1 MPRFLTRV
9 VLLIVYFGVTP
20 YLGSASTIVPPPNP
34 GGLVQ
39 DSEHVVVARALG
51 EAAKLR
57 GRLLVTVTRFEI
69 VQSVKGF
76 AAGRI
81 VEVEAPGGV
90 SGDIGLV
97 INGSPQFEMG
107 STYLLFL
114 REDDGGRLRPTM
126 LSYGVMSLVDG
137 IQNGVF
143 VPVDQTWDLELLPRR
158 DARPVETIRPYRSG
172 VLLSHLRAVAAGSD
186 WNAVGLLADDYP
198 SYQGGGI
205 IENQIPLGCS
215 YLSYEGI
222 PVRWNRFD
230 VNEPVSFY
238 IPDNATNFQQ
248 TSVQV
253 SLISWSDLD
262 EFRFGGKLNY
272 AGKRSFTPNCAEYE
286 SAAEALLDE
295 SGNFLI
301 GDGMV
306 QFNDPCEE
314 IPDLTPSGG
323 ALAFGGTF
331 FFLNTHSYNGLQ
343 WRTSALAYVVVNNG
357 SESYLG
363 PIQYNQMMAHELG
376 HTLGFGHHTTS
387 PALMN
392 AFCCNALSE
401 VDKGCAVLPYGDL
414 PPNDPPVVANPLDP
428 ITLYYPGA
436 SFVKNL
442 TTPVPVFTDPD
453 GDQLVFSVLST
464 NEGIVFAD
472 MATANAIRLTPNSVG
487 EAVVLVRAADP
498 RGAFV
503 TIELTVKIEPKVNIL
518 PEVIRQPAAVS
529 INEGAVYVLEMEEA
543 EPYVIDKDGDKL
555 VYSVGSLTPNIVSG
569 LVDGTQVRALGLGPG
584 QGRLL
589 ITADDQS
596 GGSVQLEWAISVNG
610 KPRVLV
616 QPQPITIT
624 AQGAQR
630 MVDLLQ
636 PRLFEDPEGSPLT
649 YSITNTAAL
658 YYDAVLDGVS
668 LVITPKQSGSG
679 QITVT
684 ARDPAGNSNSVS
696 IQVTVL
702 ARPNQNPVVANQ
714 PQSLQLNAGSDAT
727 LINLEGEN
735 PFFTDPDAD
744 PLSYS
749 AISSQNRVVSASTDG
764 PILSLLPG
772 ETGTAVVTVFAT
784 DQFGG
789 FASVNIQV
797 GVGLGVS
804 LDEEPIPEVF
814 DVGNAYPN
822 PFNPSTVIPI
832 RQASHD
838 EVTIQV
844 FDVMGRAVYT
854 RRLGVLQPGNH
865 LAELTLESNPSG
877 VYLVVVRSGGSSIH
891 QRVTLR
897 K

>member
-1 MPRFLTRV
+1 MPSLLTRV
-9 VLLIVYFGVTP
+9 LLFFVLLGAIPGIV
-20 YLGSASTIVPPPNP
+20 LSSTIVPPVNP

-39 DSEHVVVARALG
+39 DAEHVVLAK
-51 EAAKLR
+51 AASTSSKFR
-57 GRLLVTVTRFEI
+57 GKTLISITRFEI
-69 VQSVKGF
+69 MQSIKGF
-76 AAGRI
+76 AAGRVI
-81 VEVEAPGGV
+81 EVETPGGI
-90 SGDIGLV
+90 SGDIGLL
-97 INGSPQFEMG
+97 INGSPKFDDGQA
-107 STYLLFL
+107 YLLFL
-114 REDDGGRLRPTM
+114 REDDMGTLRPVL

-143 VPVDQTWDLELLPRR
+143 VPIDQTWDLELLPRR

-172 VLLSHLRAVAAGSD
+172 ALLSHLRAVAAGSD
-186 WNAVGLLADDYP
+186 WNASGLLADDYP
-198 SYQGGGI
+198 SHQGGGL
-205 IENQIPLGCS
+205 IENQFPLGCS

-230 VNEPVSFY
+230 VNQPVSFY
-238 IPDNATNFQQ
+238 IQDDATNFQQ

-253 SLISWSDLD
+253 GLISWSDLE
-262 EFRFGGKLNY
+262 EFRFAGKLNY

-295 SGNFLI
+295 SGNFMI

-306 QFNDPCEE
+306 QFNDPCGE
-314 IPDLTPSGG
+314 IPDLTPNGG

-357 SESYLG
+357 SESFLG

-401 VDKGCAVLPYGDL
+401 VDKACAVLPYGDL
-414 PPNDPPVVANPLDP
+414 PPNDPPVIANPLDP

-453 GDQLVFSVLST
+453 GDPLVYSVLST
-464 NEGIVFAD
+464 SEGIVFAD
-472 MATANAIRLTPNSVG
+472 MATANAIRLTPNNVG

-503 TIELTVKIEPKVNIL
+503 TTELTVKVEPKINIV
-518 PEVIRQPAAVS
+518 PEVVRQPNAVS
-529 INEGAVYVLEMEEA
+529 INEGAGYVLEMEDA

-555 VYSVGSLTPNIVSG
+555 VYSVSSLTPDIVSG
-569 LVDGTQVRALGLGPG
+569 MVEGTKIRATGLGPG
-584 QGRLL
+584 VGRLL
-589 ITADDQS
+589 IKADDQS
-596 GGSVQLEWAISVNG
+596 GGSVQLEWTVNVNG

-624 AQGAQR
+624 AQGAPR
-630 MVDLLQ
+630 MLDLTQ

-649 YSITNTAAL
+649 YTIANTAAL
-658 YYDAVLDGVS
+658 FYDTMLNGVS
-668 LVITPKQSGSG
+668 LAITPKQSGSG
-679 QITVT
+679 LITIT

-696 IQVTVL
+696 IQVSVL
-702 ARPNQNPVVANQ
+702 ARPNQNPTVSNQ
-714 PQSLQLNAGSDAT
+714 PQSIQLTAGSDAT
-727 LINLEGEN
+727 LVNLEGDK
-735 PFFTDPDAD
+735 PIFTDPDAD
-744 PLSYS
+744 LLSYS
-749 AISSQNRVVSASTDG
+749 AVSSLNRVVSVSTVG
-764 PILSLLPG
+764 SILSLLPG

-789 FASVNIQV
+789 FASVNFQV

-804 LDEEPIPEVF
+804 LDEESLPESF
-814 DVGNAYPN
+814 EVGNAYPN
-822 PFNPSTVIPI
+822 PFNPTTVIPI
-832 RQASHD
+832 RQATQV

-844 FDVMGRAVYT
+844 YDVMGRAVYT
-854 RRLGVLQPGNH
+854 RRLGVLQPGTH
-865 LAELTLESNPSG
+865 LAELALGSHPSG
-877 VYLVVVRSGGSSIH
+877 VYLVVVRSGMLSVH